1 MTTLFSPAL
10 ALGLV
15 LSTAY
20 AAFFNLWQKGNFKAL
35 RVYVLAAWIGFA
47 VGHFAGQLAG
57 VEWLL
62 VGQLNVAGGTA
73 GAAAC
78 LVIAKLLEK

>member
-20 AAFFNLWQKGNFKAL
+20 AALFNVWQKGSFKAL

-47 VGHFAGQLAG
+47 AGHFAGQAAG
-57 VEWLL
+57 IEWMQI
-62 VGQLNVAGGTA
+62 GQLNVAGGTL

-78 LVIAKLLEK
+78 LIIAKTMEK

>member
-15 LSTAY
+15 LSTGY
-20 AAFFNLWQKGNFKAL
+20 AALFNLWQKGNFRAL
-35 RVYVLAAWIGFA
+35 RVYILAAWIGFA
-47 VGHFAGQLAG
+47 AGHFAGLIAG
-57 VEWLL
+57 VEWLQ
-62 VGQLNVAGGTA
+62 VGQLNVAGGTV

-78 LVIAKLLEK
+78 LIIAKLLEK